1 MFGATVSGR
10 PANLPGADAITG
22 IFINTLPVRVQVDDG
37 CAAAEWLQKLQSAQ
51 AEARRYA
58 AVSLAEVQAWTDVPG
73 GVTQVDSIVVFE
85 NYPINDN
92 AAAAHRLRLRDL
104 NAVETTNYALSIV
117 ASPGPRL
124 RLDVGYDP
132 ALFDT
137 ATVERIA
144 GHLSH
149 TLDVI
154 AAGHTRS
161 LTDIDVLSQAE
172 RRRVLGEWN
181 DTTRVGAPATLG
193 ELFEAR
199 GPAAPDARAG
209 RFA

>member
-10 PANLPGADAITG
+10 PAHLPGADAITG

-51 AEARRYA
+51 AEARRYD

-73 GVTQVDSIVVFE
+73 GVNLFDSIVVFE

-117 ASPGPRL
+117 ASPWPRL
-124 RLDVGYDP
+124 RLDVRSQP
-132 ALFDT
+132 APFDT
-137 ATVERIA
+137 APLQRVA
-144 GHLSH
+144 PHLRH
-149 TLDVI
+149 TPPVI
-154 AAGHTRS
+154 
-161 LTDIDVLSQAE
+161 
-172 RRRVLGEWN
+172 
-181 DTTRVGAPATLG
+181 
-193 ELFEAR
+193 
-199 GPAAPDARAG
+199 
-209 RFA
+209 